1 MAQELIM
8 KITSFRK
15 IFLSLS
21 AVVFVSSAVFSQEAE
36 ESKNQKKNADIW
48 KFYEQTAAAYYFKSD
63 YVSGGDHFAPIT
75 GLFNSFEFKTTF
87 NAECKIP
94 APLGKHFLLKDSN
107 VRIKTAF
114 ELCPVTVRPLV
125 SVSFTPL
132 PFFVFS
138 TGASIGTGWS
148 ALGFKGL
155 SIFDEDTFYSNKI
168 RNLVSDLFSNPI
180 AFLPRYKKEYK
191 DFIEYENLTPFGN
204 YYYDFWFSGLF
215 QFDTGAI
222 FPGDWTHAV
231 MQASYTVSYVGVTGV
246 DDGKIWLWQ
255 LVGNNCNGWRY
266 TANFVLGY
274 QMPLPLSM
282 IAVNTDVYALFNSDD
297 YGIYSSS
304 YNGDFTNVTISPM
317 LKFDFSKKDSL
328 FVLFEFKKRRSFEEE
343 HSESKEEIFL
353 TYSGAEWFFNR
364 IAFSW
369 THIF

>member
-8 KITSFRK
+8 KITLFRK

-155 SIFDEDTFYSNKI
+155 CKLDENSISYGENRKI
-168 RNLVSDLFSNPI
+168 SKNS
-180 AFLPRYKKEYK
+180 
-191 DFIEYENLTPFGN
+191 IEYENLTPFGN

-255 LVGNNCNGWRY
+255 LVRNNCNGWRY

-282 IAVNTDVYALFNSDD
+282 IAVNTNVYALFNSDD

-343 HSESKEEIFL
+343 HSDSKEEIFL

-369 THIF
+369 THVF

>member
-1 MAQELIM
+1 M

-15 IFLSLS
+15 IVLSLS
-21 AVVFVSSAVFSQEAE
+21 AVVFVSSAAFSQEAE
-36 ESKNQKKNADIW
+36 KGKNQKKNTFIW
-48 KFYEQTAAAYYFKSD
+48 KFYEQTAGAYYFKSD

-75 GLFNSFEFKTTF
+75 GLFNSFELKTTF

-132 PFFVFS
+132 PFLVFS

-148 ALGFKGL
+148 AFGFKGL
-155 SIFDEDTFYSNKI
+155 CKLDENGKISKKSIK
-168 RNLVSDLFSNPI
+168 
-180 AFLPRYKKEYK
+180 
-191 DFIEYENLTPFGN
+191 YENLTPFGN

-369 THIF
+369 THVF

>member
-1 MAQELIM
+1 M
-8 KITSFRK
+8 KITLFRK

-36 ESKNQKKNADIW
+36 EGKNQKKNADIW

-148 ALGFKGL
+148 ALGFKL
-155 SIFDEDTFYSNKI
+155 SLI
-168 RNLVSDLFSNPI
+168 
-180 AFLPRYKKEYK
+180 
-191 DFIEYENLTPFGN
+191 
-204 YYYDFWFSGLF
+204 
-215 QFDTGAI
+215 
-222 FPGDWTHAV
+222 
-231 MQASYTVSYVGVTGV
+231 
-246 DDGKIWLWQ
+246 
-255 LVGNNCNGWRY
+255 
-266 TANFVLGY
+266 
-274 QMPLPLSM
+274 
-282 IAVNTDVYALFNSDD
+282 
-297 YGIYSSS
+297 
-304 YNGDFTNVTISPM
+304 
-317 LKFDFSKKDSL
+317 
-328 FVLFEFKKRRSFEEE
+328 
-343 HSESKEEIFL
+343 
-353 TYSGAEWFFNR
+353 
-364 IAFSW
+364 
-369 THIF
+369 HI

>member
-1 MAQELIM
+1 M

-15 IFLSLS
+15 IVLSLS
-21 AVVFVSSAVFSQEAE
+21 AVVFVSSAAFSQEAE
-36 ESKNQKKNADIW
+36 EAKSQKKNTFIW
-48 KFYEQTAAAYYFKSD
+48 KFYEQTAGAYYFKSD

-75 GLFNSFEFKTTF
+75 SLFQSIELKTTF
-87 NAECKIP
+87 NAECSIP

-132 PFFVFS
+132 PFLVFS

-148 ALGFKGL
+148 AFGFKGL
-155 SIFDEDTFYSNKI
+155 CKLDENGKI
-168 RNLVSDLFSNPI
+168 I
-180 AFLPRYKKEYK
+180 KKS
-191 DFIEYENLTPFGN
+191 IEYENLTPFGN

-297 YGIYSSS
+297 YGIYSIS

-369 THIF
+369 THVF

>member
-15 IFLSLS
+15 IVLSLS
-21 AVVFVSSAVFSQEAE
+21 AVVFVSSAAFSQEAE
-36 ESKNQKKNADIW
+36 KGKNQKKNTFIW
-48 KFYEQTAAAYYFKSD
+48 KFYEQTAGAYYFKSD

-75 GLFNSFEFKTTF
+75 GLFNSFELKTTF
-87 NAECKIP
+87 NAECSIP

-132 PFFVFS
+132 PFLVFS

-148 ALGFKGL
+148 AFGFKGL
-155 SIFDEDTFYSNKI
+155 CKLDENGKISKKSIK
-168 RNLVSDLFSNPI
+168 
-180 AFLPRYKKEYK
+180 
-191 DFIEYENLTPFGN
+191 YENLTPFGN

-353 TYSGAEWFFNR
+353 TYSGAECFFNR

-369 THIF
+369 THVF

>member
-15 IFLSLS
+15 IVLSLS
-21 AVVFVSSAVFSQEAE
+21 AVVFVSSAAFSQEAE
-36 ESKNQKKNADIW
+36 KGKNQKKNTFIW
-48 KFYEQTAAAYYFKSD
+48 KFYEQTAGAYNFKSD

-75 GLFNSFEFKTTF
+75 GLFNSFELKTTF

-132 PFFVFS
+132 PFLVFS

-148 ALGFKGL
+148 AFGFKGL
-155 SIFDEDTFYSNKI
+155 CKLDENGKI
-168 RNLVSDLFSNPI
+168 S
-180 AFLPRYKKEYK
+180 KKS
-191 DFIEYENLTPFGN
+191 IEYENLTPFGN

-369 THIF
+369 THVF

>member
-15 IFLSLS
+15 IVLSLS
-21 AVVFVSSAVFSQEAE
+21 AVVFVSSAAFSQEAE
-36 ESKNQKKNADIW
+36 EAKSQKKNTFIW
-48 KFYEQTAAAYYFKSD
+48 KFYEQTAGAYYFKSD

-75 GLFNSFEFKTTF
+75 GLFNSFELKTTF

-155 SIFDEDTFYSNKI
+155 CKLDENSISYCENGKI
-168 RNLVSDLFSNPI
+168 SKNS
-180 AFLPRYKKEYK
+180 
-191 DFIEYENLTPFGN
+191 IEYENLTPFGN

-343 HSESKEEIFL
+343 HSDSKEEIFL

-369 THIF
+369 THVF

>member
-21 AVVFVSSAVFSQEAE
+21 AVVFVSSAAFSQEAE
-36 ESKNQKKNADIW
+36 EAKSQKKNTFIW
-48 KFYEQTAAAYYFKSD
+48 KFYEQTAGAYYFKSD

-75 GLFNSFEFKTTF
+75 GLFNSFELKTTF

-132 PFFVFS
+132 PFLVFS

-148 ALGFKGL
+148 AFGFKGL
-155 SIFDEDTFYSNKI
+155 CKLDENGKI
-168 RNLVSDLFSNPI
+168 S
-180 AFLPRYKKEYK
+180 KKS
-191 DFIEYENLTPFGN
+191 IEYENLTPFGN

-255 LVGNNCNGWRY
+255 LVRNNCNGWRY

-343 HSESKEEIFL
+343 HSDSKEEIFL

>member
-15 IFLSLS
+15 IVLSLS
-21 AVVFVSSAVFSQEAE
+21 AVVFVSSAAFSQEAE
-36 ESKNQKKNADIW
+36 EAKSQKKNTFIW
-48 KFYEQTAAAYYFKSD
+48 KFYEQTAGAYYFKSD

-75 GLFNSFEFKTTF
+75 SLFQSIELKTTF
-87 NAECKIP
+87 NAECSIP

-132 PFFVFS
+132 PFLVFS

-148 ALGFKGL
+148 AFGFKGL
-155 SIFDEDTFYSNKI
+155 CKLDENGKI
-168 RNLVSDLFSNPI
+168 I
-180 AFLPRYKKEYK
+180 KKS
-191 DFIEYENLTPFGN
+191 IEYENLTPFGN

-297 YGIYSSS
+297 YGIYSIS

-369 THIF
+369 THVF

>member
-15 IFLSLS
+15 IVLSLS
-21 AVVFVSSAVFSQEAE
+21 AVVFVSSAAFSQEAE
-36 ESKNQKKNADIW
+36 EAKSQKKNTFIW
-48 KFYEQTAAAYYFKSD
+48 KFYEQTAGAYYFKSD

-75 GLFNSFEFKTTF
+75 SLFQSIELKTTF
-87 NAECKIP
+87 NAECSIP

-132 PFFVFS
+132 PFLVFS

-148 ALGFKGL
+148 AFGFKGL
-155 SIFDEDTFYSNKI
+155 CKLDENGKI
-168 RNLVSDLFSNPI
+168 S
-180 AFLPRYKKEYK
+180 KKS
-191 DFIEYENLTPFGN
+191 IEYENLTPFGN

-369 THIF
+369 THVF